1 MKLPNLPTPHD
12 CIIESISFDDE
23 YLIFNFEKNIARHD
37 SIVYKGVNL
46 DSLIIRYHLVDPLFD
61 TYLWKLRTSLFRTEG
76 YILINNNKLVD
87 LAQIELLIT
96 KVLRFLLHRLR
107 ILHLHR
113 RNFL

>member
-37 SIVYKGVNL
+37 SIV
-46 DSLIIRYHLVDPLFD
+46 F
-61 TYLWKLRTSLFRTEG
+61 
-76 YILINNNKLVD
+76 
-87 LAQIELLIT
+87 ELLIT